1 MKSFGNCICCRN
13 CRGRNR
19 HDSCWN
25 VGMCGWLCIIQWKHW
40 NYRYNKGQT
49 VLHRPYASRGEGYG
63 FNSPPPKK
71 NGTMVIH
78 TTTNSNDQNTVTCF
92 ALKRLKDIA
101 TRCVLRTES
110 RECVRIQRSPDSY
123 LNLRG
128 GRSGEGRDRKDWG
141 WVNMPAEVI
150 SRKVKVWFSW
160 I

>member
-49 VLHRPYASRGEGYG
+49 VLHFIDRMLRGEKVTG
-63 FNSPPPKK
+63 STPPPPKK

-128 GRSGEGRDRKDWG
+128 GGEVGKGGTERTGDGLTCRRK
-141 WVNMPAEVI
+141 
-150 SRKVKVWFSW
+150 WFLEK
-160 I
+160 